1 MKKITWL
8 LAAALLLLLLGACSD
23 QTSEEAEEAPQQE
36 EETQP
41 EKEEAPEKS
50 DPEVP
55 YQALEPSADAVP
67 LEERLSEEDL
77 NNMPDQQMA
86 LGGDSTRSIPVG
98 QTLAEG
104 MEDQTNGPLKDH
116 RLVAFYGTPQSENM
130 GILGTLEPE
139 EFMAQLKEQAQA
151 YSDAD
156 PERPAIPTIELITTM
171 AHREPGPDG
180 TFVSQLPDEK
190 IEEYINLAEKHD
202 ALVLLDIQLGT
213 DTVMNQVKSLEKW
226 LKHPNV
232 NLAID
237 TEFQVD
243 EGEVPGE
250 DLGQVDGQEVQE
262 AVEYLSQ
269 LTEENNLPDKFLLV
283 HQFTEDVLTNKDS
296 IQPTD
301 NVQVALNFDGW
312 GDATDKMA
320 LYKKY
325 VRDKPAQYGGFKIF
339 YDKDQP
345 VITPEEVI
353 NLEPSPAVVNYQ

>member
-8 LAAALLLLLLGACSD
+8 LVAALFILLLGACSQ
-23 QTSEEAEEAPQQE
+23 QTSKEAEENPEKE

-41 EKEEAPEKS
+41 EKKKEPE
-50 DPEVP
+50 PP
-55 YQALEPSADAVP
+55 YKALEPSEDAVP
-67 LEERLSEEDL
+67 LKETLTEEELQ
-77 NNMPDQQMA
+77 NMPEQQMA
-86 LGGDSTRSIPVG
+86 LGGDPARAVPAG
-98 QTLAEG
+98 ETLAKD
-104 MEDQTNGPLKDH
+104 MEDKTNGPLKDH
-116 RLVAFYGTPQSENM
+116 RLVAYYGTPQSANM

-139 EFMAQLKEQAQA
+139 EFMRQLKEQTQA

-156 PERPAIPTIELITTM
+156 PDRPAIPTIELITTM
-171 AHREPGPDG
+171 AHRDPGPDG
-180 TFVSQLPDEK
+180 TYVSQLPDEK
-190 IEEYINLAEKHD
+190 IEEYVKLAEKHD
-202 ALVLLDIQLGT
+202 AIVLLDVQLGT

-232 NLAID
+232 HLAID

-269 LTEENNLPDKFLLV
+269 LTEENNLPDKFVLV
-283 HQFTEDVLTNKDS
+283 HQFTEHVLTNKDA

-301 NVQVALNFDGW
+301 NVEVALNFDGW
-312 GDATDKMA
+312 GNSIDKMA

-325 VRDKPAQYGGFKIF
+325 VRDKPSQYGGFKIF

-345 VITPEEVI
+345 VLTPEEVVKMD
-353 NLEPSPAVVNYQ
+353 PSPAIVNYQ